1 MTKPHTDGGLLGDIL
16 AAYGGEPDA
25 IDVEELLVEG
35 QVAVT
40 IAVLPASAG
49 NDLRSD
55 LVCVPVTDAAPI
67 VTMLAWPERSTS
79 RPLAAFVR
87 VAAGIAAKH
96 RQSESTRTPVRSAR
110 ATPQS

>member
-16 AAYGGEPDA
+16 AAYGGEP
-25 IDVEELLVEG
+25 EELLVEG